1 MTIYNSIYIT
11 LKDGHV
17 SSLGSRAPRA
27 TYYIPLE
34 PSGPQ
39 DSREPGATR
48 ARARARARR
57 EKLDMVAKLK
67 LNMVANLKV

>member
-1 MTIYNSIYIT
+1 MQHIYIT
-11 LKDGHV
+11 LKDGKGD
-17 SSLGSRAPRA
+17 SLGSRAPRT

-39 DSREPGATR
+39 DSRKPGAP
-48 ARARARARR
+48 RARARR

-67 LNMVANLKV
+67 LNMVANLKD

>member
-1 MTIYNSIYIT
+1 MRHIYIT
-11 LKDGHV
+11 LKDGDGDFR
-17 SSLGSRAPRA
+17 GSRAPRA

-39 DSREPGATR
+39 DSREPGAPR
-48 ARARARARR
+48 ACTRARARR

>member
-1 MTIYNSIYIT
+1 MRHIYIT
-11 LKDGHV
+11 LKDGEED
-17 SSLGSRAPRA
+17 SLGSRAPRT

-39 DSREPGATR
+39 DSRKPGAPR
-48 ARARARARR
+48 AR

-67 LNMVANLKV
+67 LNMVANLKD